1 MEESIIFKN
10 ISPEKL
16 KAIVSE
22 ATIEAVKKVLDSRK
36 EVKYLSRQEARKI
49 LGISLPSLD
58 KQITRGKI
66 RAQRI
71 GGRVLITES
80 DLKNALTEIPAR
92 KK

>member
-16 KAIVSE
+16 KEIVSE